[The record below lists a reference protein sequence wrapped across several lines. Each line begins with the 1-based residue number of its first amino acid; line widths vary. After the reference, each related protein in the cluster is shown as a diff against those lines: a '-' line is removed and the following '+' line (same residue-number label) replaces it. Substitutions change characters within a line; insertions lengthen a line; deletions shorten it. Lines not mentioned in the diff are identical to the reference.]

1 MKKIIK
7 NKGIVIKV
15 QDYLENAVIA
25 TILTENGKHSYLIKG
40 AKKINSGTKR
50 FAALL
55 TVLEFNATESTG
67 LSTLTEGTIINNNTI
82 IKDDLVRFNYAS
94 IILEKLNY
102 FSDQVTDF
110 KLLFEFTL
118 NILNLIEKYDYFT
131 SVTLIFEVK
140 LLYLLGVAPSFNR
153 CPNCSNK
160 AINGALH
167 VESGGFLCEKCH
179 YLKEVTLSRDDSL
192 IFKTIYVT
200 KINQI
205 DEEFLKTFDSNNNII
220 DCIDYYYEYHL
231 DFKSK
236 VKEII
241 KKIG

>member
-25 TILTENGKHSYLIKG
+25 TILTETGKQSYLIKG
-40 AKKINSGTKR
+40 AKKVNSGTKR
-50 FAALL
+50 FAQAL
-55 TVLEFNATESTG
+55 TVLEFNATLSTG
-67 LSTLTEGTIINNNTI
+67 LSTLTEALIVNNYTL
-82 IKDDLVRFNYAS
+82 IKDDLVRFNYAT
-94 IILEKLNY
+94 ILLEKLNY
-102 FSDQVTDF
+102 FSDQVTDY

-118 NILNLIEKYDYFT
+118 NILDLIEKYDYFT
-131 SVTLIFEVK
+131 AATLIFEIK

-153 CPNCSNK
+153 CPNCGNK

-179 YLKEVTLSRDDSL
+179 YLKEVTLNRDDSL
-192 IFKTIYVT
+192 VFKTIYIT
-200 KINQI
+200 KLNQI
-205 DEEFLKTFDSNNNII
+205 DEELLKIFDSNNNIAN
-220 DCIDYYYEYHL
+220 CIDYYYEYHL
-231 DFKSK
+231 DFKSR

>member
-25 TILTENGKHSYLIKG
+25 TILTETGKQSYLIKG
-40 AKKINSGTKR
+40 AKKVNSGTKR
-50 FAALL
+50 FAQAL
-55 TVLEFNATESTG
+55 TVLEFNATLSTG
-67 LSTLTEGTIINNNTI
+67 LSTLTEALIINNYTL
-82 IKDDLVRFNYAS
+82 IKDDLVCFNYAT
-94 IILEKLNY
+94 ILLEKLNY
-102 FSDQVTDF
+102 FSDQVTDY

-118 NILNLIEKYDYFT
+118 NILDLIEKYDYFT
-131 SVTLIFEVK
+131 AATLIFEIK

-153 CPNCSNK
+153 CPNCGNK

-179 YLKEVTLSRDDSL
+179 YLKEVTLNRADSL
-192 IFKTIYVT
+192 VFKTIYVT
-200 KINQI
+200 KLNQI
-205 DEEFLKTFDSNNNII
+205 DEELLKTFDSNNNIAN
-220 DCIDYYYEYHL
+220 CIDYYYEYHL
-231 DFKSK
+231 DFKSR

>member
-25 TILTENGKHSYLIKG
+25 TILTENGKQSYLIKG

-67 LSTLTEGTIINNNTI
+67 LSTLTEATIINNNTI

-131 SVTLIFEVK
+131 AVTLIFEVK

-153 CPNCSNK
+153 CPNCGNK

-205 DEEFLKTFDSNNNII
+205 DEEFLKSFDSNNNII

>member
-25 TILTENGKHSYLIKG
+25 TILTETGKQSYLIKG
-40 AKKINSGTKR
+40 AKKVNSGTKR
-50 FAALL
+50 FAQAL
-55 TVLEFNATESTG
+55 TVLEFNATLSTG
-67 LSTLTEGTIINNNTI
+67 LSTLTEALIVNNYTL
-82 IKDDLVRFNYAS
+82 IKDDLVRFNYAT
-94 IILEKLNY
+94 ILLEKLNY
-102 FSDQVTDF
+102 FSDQVTDY

-118 NILNLIEKYDYFT
+118 NILDLIEKYDYFT
-131 SVTLIFEVK
+131 AATLIFEIK

-153 CPNCSNK
+153 CPNCGNK

-179 YLKEVTLSRDDSL
+179 YLKEVTLNRDDSL
-192 IFKTIYVT
+192 VFKTIYVT
-200 KINQI
+200 KLNQI
-205 DEEFLKTFDSNNNII
+205 DEELLRTFDSNNNIAN
-220 DCIDYYYEYHL
+220 CIDYYYEYHL
-231 DFKSK
+231 DFKSR